1 MRTAKL
7 ERLVRERFTLPPL
20 GILMRDPEQDPDQFL
35 DSLNLEPA
43 DRERAFVI
51 RWQTEAEAGDWEK
64 RRREAEAWSKS
75 YEPPLP
81 EQVSE
86 PGRSM

>member
-1 MRTAKL
+1 VPIQLTEL
-7 ERLVRERFTLPPL
+7 LVEFDIAASNKQS
-20 GILMRDPEQDPDQFL
+20 ILFG
-35 DSLNLEPA
+35 
-43 DRERAFVI
+43 
-51 RWQTEAEAGDWEK
+51 QTEAEAGDWEK